1 MLIQPH
7 PWNEDPVPPRRYR
20 LTVVH
25 QRIPEKQIV
34 AVSPSREALA
44 RLERDLAGL
53 DYDFVRIERLEG
65 RNG

>member
-1 MLIQPH
+1 MVLAH
-7 PWNEDPVPPRRYR
+7 PWNTDPLPPSRYR

-25 QRIPEKQIV
+25 RRDKDKQLV
-34 AVSPSREALA
+34 GVSPSREALA

>member
-1 MLIQPH
+1 MLLPH
-7 PWNEDPVPPRRYR
+7 PWNADPLPVPRYR

-25 QRIPEKQIV
+25 RRNSDIQIV
-34 AVSPSREALA
+34 ARSKSREALL
-44 RLERDLAGL
+44 RLERELAGL